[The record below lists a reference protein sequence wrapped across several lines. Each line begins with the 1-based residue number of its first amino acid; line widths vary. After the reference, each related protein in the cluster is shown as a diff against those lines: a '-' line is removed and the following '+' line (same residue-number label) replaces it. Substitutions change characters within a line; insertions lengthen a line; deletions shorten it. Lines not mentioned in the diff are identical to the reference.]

1 MNFKRTYMTVKGK
14 IMNVQQIT
22 EDQFATLAIDLV
34 DRTDTKKID
43 LGGMLVLQAND
54 GKVLIQSALDSKY
67 LLITQN

>member
-1 MNFKRTYMTVKGK
+1 MTVKGK

>member
-1 MNFKRTYMTVKGK
+1 M
-14 IMNVQQIT
+14 MNVQQIT

>member
-1 MNFKRTYMTVKGK
+1 
-14 IMNVQQIT
+14 MNVQQIT